1 MNLLDG
7 CYAVGT
13 PDEVINEENLKV
25 VYQVECKVIKDRGR
39 SHVILRDAV
48 PMDED

>member
-1 MNLLDG
+1 MNSLDG

-25 VYQVECKVIKDRGR
+25 VYQVECKVIEDQGR
-39 SHVILRDAV
+39 PHVILRDAV
-48 PMDED
+48 PIDEN